1 MFSILLWIPVLAEE
15 VSLDVFKQLKEEL
28 FSSPLYLFSVLFLF
42 LLVALSLLAPVL
54 PLDPNTTNVSQMNQP
69 PSLDH
74 IFGTD
79 NVGRDYFARVL
90 YGGRISLLVGV
101 LAMLASVLIGSL
113 VGIVAAYF
121 GGLMDS
127 ILMRTVD
134 VLSSIP
140 WLVLVIVLS
149 VFLKPGLTTIIIVIG
164 GFSWMRISRLIR
176 AETLSAKTHDYVSYA
191 RFIGVKPLTIIRRH
205 ILPSILPTLI
215 VAASSSISSAIMTES
230 ALSFLGIGIQQPLAS
245 WGSLL
250 QNAQSTLQSAPYMAI
265 LPGLFI
271 LLTIYSF
278 NNVGDLIRDSLR
290 KEVS

>member
-1 MFSILLWIPVLAEE
+1 MF
-15 VSLDVFKQLKEEL
+15 FKQLKEEL
-28 FSSPLYLFSVLFLF
+28 FSSPLYLFSVLFL
-42 LLVALSLLAPVL
+42 LLLILLSMLAPVL

-69 PSLDH
+69 PGLDH
-74 IFGTD
+74 LFGTD

-113 VGIVAAYF
+113 VGIVAGYF

-191 RFIGVKPLTIIRRH
+191 RFIGVKPWTIIRRH

>member
-1 MFSILLWIPVLAEE
+1 MF
-15 VSLDVFKQLKEEL
+15 FKQLKEEL
-28 FSSPLYLFSVLFLF
+28 FSSPLYLFSVLFLL
-42 LLVALSLLAPVL
+42 LLVVLSLLAPIL

-113 VGIVAAYF
+113 VGIVAGYF

-278 NNVGDLIRDSLR
+278 NNVGDLIRDSLQ

>member
-1 MFSILLWIPVLAEE
+1 MF
-15 VSLDVFKQLKEEL
+15 FKQLKEEL

-42 LLVALSLLAPVL
+42 LLVVLSLLTPIL

-69 PSLDH
+69 PGLDH
-74 IFGTD
+74 LFGTD

-90 YGGRISLLVGV
+90 YGGRISLLVGI

-113 VGIVAAYF
+113 VGIVAGYF

-191 RFIGVKPLTIIRRH
+191 RFIGVKPWTIIRRH

>member
-1 MFSILLWIPVLAEE
+1 MF
-15 VSLDVFKQLKEEL
+15 FKQLKEEL
-28 FSSPLYLFSVLFLF
+28 FSSPLYLFSVLFLL

-113 VGIVAAYF
+113 VGIVAGYF

-140 WLVLVIVLS
+140 WLVLVIVFS

>member
-1 MFSILLWIPVLAEE
+1 MF
-15 VSLDVFKQLKEEL
+15 FKQLKEEL

-42 LLVALSLLAPVL
+42 LLVVLSLLAPVL

-69 PSLDH
+69 PGLDH
-74 IFGTD
+74 LFGTD

-113 VGIVAAYF
+113 VGIVAGYF

-278 NNVGDLIRDSLR
+278 NNVGDLIRDSLQ

>member
-1 MFSILLWIPVLAEE
+1 MF
-15 VSLDVFKQLKEEL
+15 FKQLKEEL
-28 FSSPLYLFSVLFLF
+28 FSSPLYLFSVLFLL

-74 IFGTD
+74 LFGTD

-113 VGIVAAYF
+113 VGIVAGYF

-191 RFIGVKPLTIIRRH
+191 RFIGVKPWTIIRRH

-250 QNAQSTLQSAPYMAI
+250 QNAQSTLQSAPHMAI

-278 NNVGDLIRDSLR
+278 NNVGDLIRDSLQ

>member
-1 MFSILLWIPVLAEE
+1 MF
-15 VSLDVFKQLKEEL
+15 FKQLKEEL

-113 VGIVAAYF
+113 VGIVAGYF

-191 RFIGVKPLTIIRRH
+191 RFIGVKPWTIIRRH

>member
-1 MFSILLWIPVLAEE
+1 MF
-15 VSLDVFKQLKEEL
+15 FKQLKEEL
-28 FSSPLYLFSVLFLF
+28 FSSPLYLFSVLFLL

-74 IFGTD
+74 LFGTD

-113 VGIVAAYF
+113 VGIVAGYF

-140 WLVLVIVLS
+140 WLVLVIVFS

>member
-1 MFSILLWIPVLAEE
+1 MF
-15 VSLDVFKQLKEEL
+15 FKRLKEETV
-28 FSSPLYLFSVLFLF
+28 SSPLYLFSVLFLF
-42 LLVALSLLAPVL
+42 FLLTLSILAPIL
-54 PLDPNTTNVSQMNQP
+54 PLEPNTTNVSQMNQP
-69 PSLDH
+69 PSLAH

-90 YGGRISLLVGV
+90 YGDRISLLVGV

-113 VGIVAAYF
+113 VGVLAGYF
-121 GGLMDS
+121 GGWLDS
-127 ILMRTVD
+127 LLMRTVD

-140 WLVLVIVLS
+140 WLVLVIVVS
-149 VFLKPGLTTIIIVIG
+149 VFLQPGLTTIIVVIG

-191 RFIGVKPLTIIRRH
+191 RYIGVRPMVIIRRH
-205 ILPSILPTLI
+205 ILPSIFPTLI

-250 QNAQSTLQSAPYMAI
+250 QNAQSTLQSAPHMAI
-265 LPGLFI
+265 LPGFFI

-278 NNVGDLIRDSLR
+278 NNVGDLIRDSLQ
-290 KEVS
+290 KEVI

>member
-1 MFSILLWIPVLAEE
+1 MF
-15 VSLDVFKQLKEEL
+15 FKQLKEEL

-42 LLVALSLLAPVL
+42 LLVVLSLLTPIL

-69 PSLDH
+69 PGLDH
-74 IFGTD
+74 LFGTD

-90 YGGRISLLVGV
+90 YGGRISLLVGI

-113 VGIVAAYF
+113 VGIVAGYF

-278 NNVGDLIRDSLR
+278 NNVGDLIRDSLQ

>member
-1 MFSILLWIPVLAEE
+1 MF
-15 VSLDVFKQLKEEL
+15 FKQFKAQIL
-28 FSSPLYLFSVLFLF
+28 SSPLYLFSVFFLLFLV
-42 LLVALSLLAPVL
+42 LLSISL
-54 PLDPNTTNVSQMNQP
+54 PLFPLNPTSTNITQMNQA
-69 PSLDH
+69 PSLDYL
-74 IFGTD
+74 FGTD
-79 NVGRDYFARVL
+79 NMGRDYLARVL

-101 LAMLASVLIGSL
+101 LAMLASVLIGTL
-113 VGIVAAYF
+113 VGITAGYF
-121 GGLMDS
+121 GGWVDS
-127 ILMRTVD
+127 VLMRIVD

-176 AETLSAKTHDYVSYA
+176 GETLSAKTHDYVSYA
-191 RFIGVKPLTIIRRH
+191 RFIGVQPLTIIRRH

-230 ALSFLGIGIQQPLAS
+230 ALSFLGIGIQQPQAS

-250 QNAQSTLQSAPYMAI
+250 QNAQSTLQSTPYMAI

-278 NNVGDLIRDSLR
+278 NNVGDLIRDSLQ
-290 KEVS
+290 KEVI

>member
-1 MFSILLWIPVLAEE
+1 MF
-15 VSLDVFKQLKEEL
+15 FKQLKEEL
-28 FSSPLYLFSVLFLF
+28 FSSPLYLFSVLFLL

-74 IFGTD
+74 LFGTD

>member
-1 MFSILLWIPVLAEE
+1 MF
-15 VSLDVFKQLKEEL
+15 FKQLKEEL
-28 FSSPLYLFSVLFLF
+28 FSSPLYLFSVLFLL

-69 PSLDH
+69 PGLDH
-74 IFGTD
+74 LFGTD

-90 YGGRISLLVGV
+90 YGGRISLLVGI

-113 VGIVAAYF
+113 VGIVAGYF

>member
-1 MFSILLWIPVLAEE
+1 MF
-15 VSLDVFKQLKEEL
+15 FKQLKEEL
-28 FSSPLYLFSVLFLF
+28 FSSPLYLFSVLFLL

-69 PSLDH
+69 PSFDH
-74 IFGTD
+74 LFGTD

-113 VGIVAAYF
+113 VGIVAGYF

>member
-1 MFSILLWIPVLAEE
+1 MF
-15 VSLDVFKQLKEEL
+15 FKQLKEEL
-28 FSSPLYLFSVLFLF
+28 FSSPLYLFSVLFLL

-69 PSLDH
+69 PGLDH
-74 IFGTD
+74 LFGTD

-90 YGGRISLLVGV
+90 YGGRISLLVGI

-113 VGIVAAYF
+113 VGIVAGYF

-191 RFIGVKPLTIIRRH
+191 RFIGVKPWTIIRRH

-278 NNVGDLIRDSLR
+278 NNVGDLIRDSLQ

>member
-1 MFSILLWIPVLAEE
+1 MF
-15 VSLDVFKQLKEEL
+15 FKQLKEEL
-28 FSSPLYLFSVLFLF
+28 FSSPLYLFSVLFLL
-42 LLVALSLLAPVL
+42 LLVLLSILAPVL

-113 VGIVAAYF
+113 VGIVAGYF

-149 VFLKPGLTTIIIVIG
+149 VFLKPGLMTIIIVIG

-250 QNAQSTLQSAPYMAI
+250 QNAQSTLQSTPYMAI

-278 NNVGDLIRDSLR
+278 NNIGDLIRDSLQ

>member
-1 MFSILLWIPVLAEE
+1 MF
-15 VSLDVFKQLKEEL
+15 FKQLKEEL

-74 IFGTD
+74 LFGTD

-113 VGIVAAYF
+113 VGIVAGYF

-278 NNVGDLIRDSLR
+278 NNVGDLIRDSLQ

>member
-1 MFSILLWIPVLAEE
+1 MF
-15 VSLDVFKQLKEEL
+15 FKQLKEEL
-28 FSSPLYLFSVLFLF
+28 FSSPLYLFSVLFLL

-74 IFGTD
+74 LFGTD

-113 VGIVAAYF
+113 VGIVAGYF

-191 RFIGVKPLTIIRRH
+191 RFIGVKPWTIIRRH

>member
-1 MFSILLWIPVLAEE
+1 MF
-15 VSLDVFKQLKEEL
+15 FKQLKEEML
-28 FSSPLYLFSVLFLF
+28 SSPLYLFSVLFL
-42 LLVALSLLAPVL
+42 LLLILLSMLAPVL

-69 PSLDH
+69 PGLDH
-74 IFGTD
+74 LFGTD

-90 YGGRISLLVGV
+90 YGGRISLLVGI

-113 VGIVAAYF
+113 VGIVAGYF

-250 QNAQSTLQSAPYMAI
+250 QNAQSTLQSAPHMAI

>member
-1 MFSILLWIPVLAEE
+1 MF
-15 VSLDVFKQLKEEL
+15 FKQLKEEL

-74 IFGTD
+74 LFGTD

-113 VGIVAAYF
+113 VGIVAGYF

-164 GFSWMRISRLIR
+164 GFS
-176 AETLSAKTHDYVSYA
+176 
-191 RFIGVKPLTIIRRH
+191 
-205 ILPSILPTLI
+205 
-215 VAASSSISSAIMTES
+215 
-230 ALSFLGIGIQQPLAS
+230 
-245 WGSLL
+245 
-250 QNAQSTLQSAPYMAI
+250 
-265 LPGLFI
+265 
-271 LLTIYSF
+271 
-278 NNVGDLIRDSLR
+278 
-290 KEVS
+290 

>member
-1 MFSILLWIPVLAEE
+1 MF
-15 VSLDVFKQLKEEL
+15 FKQLKEEL
-28 FSSPLYLFSVLFLF
+28 FSSPLYLFSVLFLL

-278 NNVGDLIRDSLR
+278 NNVGDLIRDSLQ